1 MMSNKTGVRSPAA
14 RLRSLALSRSVGRPK
29 LRKALSVNSESE
41 LLKAVSGASLTTG
54 KDFGVS
60 KTPPLQRKT
69 LSASE
74 NVLSFKLQAS
84 SYKEYDKEIMT
95 SGNHAENVSKQP
107 RTGKEYHKTNGLD
120 RKDLNSRMQEII
132 RQSLS
137 AHLES
142 TEYNHEIC
150 GSKCRTISQSIEKG
164 VKSLCD
170 TQYKITALVYIGAIR
185 DRGIEIS
192 SQCVW
197 NPRTDN
203 FAMATF
209 GTNSLFATG
218 IVFATLFNGD

>member
-1 MMSNKTGVRSPAA
+1 MSNKTGTRSPAA

-41 LLKAVSGASLTTG
+41 LLKAVARTSLTTG

-60 KTPPLQRKT
+60 KTPPLQRKA

-74 NVLSFKLQAS
+74 NVLSIKLQAS
-84 SYKEYDKEIMT
+84 SFKEYDREITT
-95 SGNHAENVSKQP
+95 SSNHAENVGKQP
-107 RTGKEYHKTNGLD
+107 RSGKEYQKTNSLD
-120 RKDLNSRMQEII
+120 RKDLNSKIQEII

-142 TEYNHEIC
+142 MEYNHEIC

-164 VKSLCD
+164 VKSLYN

-197 NPRTDN
+197 NPKTDN
-203 FAMATF
+203 FAMATLD
-209 GTNSLFATG
+209 TNSLFATG
-218 IVFATLFNGD
+218 IVFATLFNDD